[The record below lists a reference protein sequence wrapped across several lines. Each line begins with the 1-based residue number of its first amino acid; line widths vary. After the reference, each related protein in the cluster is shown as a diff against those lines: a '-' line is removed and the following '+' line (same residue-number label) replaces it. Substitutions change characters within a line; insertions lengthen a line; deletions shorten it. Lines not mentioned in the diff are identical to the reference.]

1 MSETSPTETA
11 LSGRRK
17 QAALNDDLIL
27 EAAREVFL
35 ADPTA
40 PIAAVAKRAGV
51 GISALY
57 RRFPSKE
64 EMLRGL
70 CADGQQVY
78 LREVRRALEAD
89 GDPWEVYAEF
99 LHRIVAEDT
108 HALGTRLAGLFTPTE
123 AMFADAGEMQR
134 LGEKLFNRTKK
145 AGALRPGLTFVDV
158 SMLLEAVA
166 NVRLGDAV
174 RSAEVRQ
181 RMVALLVDG
190 LRAGGAKLPGRAPT
204 WKEQEARWHPGG

>member
-1 MSETSPTETA
+1 MRNMSETS

-40 PIAAVAKRAGV
+40 PISAVAKRAGV

-78 LREVRRALEAD
+78 LREVRRALEDD

-108 HALGTRLAGLFTPTE
+108 HALGTRLAGLFTPSE

-134 LGEKLFNRTKK
+134 LGERLFNRTKK

-158 SMLLEAVA
+158 AMLLEAVA

-181 RMVALLVDG
+181 RMVAVLVEG
-190 LRAGGAKLPGRAPT
+190 LRAGGPKLPGRAPT
-204 WKEQEARWHPGG
+204 WEEQSARWHPDK